1 MGLDMY
7 FKAERYVYS
16 YEEDNTLSQDV
27 ARNFPECDGLRTTE
41 VVVMVQQWRKANAI
55 HKWFVD
61 NVQNGEDDCGKYSVS
76 MEHIKKLWGTCVAV
90 LEEKTLAVELLPTE
104 NGFFFGST
112 DYDDWY
118 WEDVSATKV
127 MCERILNNASWNN
140 WEFSYQAS
148 W

>member
-16 YEEDNTLSQDV
+16 YEKDVTLSEYV
-27 ARNFPECDGLRTTE
+27 ANNFPECEGLRTTG
-41 VVVMVQQWRKANAI
+41 VVVMVHQWRKANAI

-61 NVQNGEDDCGKYSVS
+61 NVQDGEDDCGKYSVS
-76 MEHIKKLWGTCVAV
+76 MEHIKKLWATCVAV

-118 WEDVSATKV
+118 WEDVSATKA

-140 WEFSYQAS
+140 WEFTYQAS